1 MKLQFVNLNQF
12 KKNRVYKK
20 NYLKQIN
27 LVSIQNNLIFLK

>member
-12 KKNRVYKK
+12 KKNRVFIKI
-20 NYLKQIN
+20 YLKQIN